1 MRSPVPRSSLP
12 SIVVRVSGKL
22 FSDHLAYLEQLIE
35 SAEECQ
41 LWPVLD
47 LSQLAELDQET
58 VVFLINGE
66 NRDFGLIDCPT
77 VVRERME
84 LVRDRLA
91 A

>member
-22 FSDHLAYLEQLIE
+22 FGDHLAYLEQLIE

-47 LSQLAELDQET
+47 LSQLAELDHET

-66 NRDFGLIDCPT
+66 NRDFGLVDCPT

-84 LVRDRLA
+84 QVRDRLA